1 MCQSLNMQSF
11 LMLPMQRIT
20 RLPLLMEAIHSRLQ
34 QGGNNNPSSSSSP
47 SATAATAEEAEAKEK
62 EMEDCR
68 EALDR
73 LNKVMMLMKEA
84 PRFHHG
90 AYNANFC
97 ISA

>member
-1 MCQSLNMQSF
+1 MQSF

-34 QGGNNNPSSSSSP
+34 QGGNNNPSSSSS
-47 SATAATAEEAEAKEK
+47 SATAIAAATAEEAEAKEK

-90 AYNANFC
+90 AYNANCC